1 MTHGSLFSGIGGFD
15 LGAERAGFQN
25 LWACEIDEFKQAI
38 LRKHFPDT
46 HIYSDIK
53 MINPPYVDVISG
65 GFPCQDIS
73 QSQFRYKNNRYG
85 NYGIKGERSGLKEQ
99 KDEKM
104 TLIAPMNLKYK
115 TPITQDLIKEKF
127 APTIKQ
133 GTLSMRTGTIR
144 YMIDKELKLWVNFEE
159 KIKGKSK
166 IYIDCSGCE
175 CKLEVKYM
183 EQIDWVIKKLK
194 KTEKEIRN
202 RVLA

>member
-1 MTHGSLFSGIGGFD
+1 MQFTSSVGFSTKETP
-15 LGAERAGFQN
+15 LTLEWAEENFELVFQGM
-25 LWACEIDEFKQAI
+25 LD
-38 LRKHFPDT
+38 KHFL
-46 HIYSDIK
+46 
-53 MINPPYVDVISG
+53 INRQADCFLSWNMDDCGNEWWQLHLHHAVFDVEYIAEVKWICES
-65 GFPCQDIS
+65 F
-73 QSQFRYKNNRYG
+73 
-85 NYGIKGERSGLKEQ
+85 GIKEQ

-115 TPITQDLIKEKF
+115 TPITQDLIEEKF

-133 GTLSMRTGTIR
+133 CTLSMRTGTIE

-183 EQIDWVIKKLK
+183 EQIDWVIKKIK
-194 KTEKEIRN
+194 KTEKETRN
-202 RVLA
+202 RVSTMIIR